1 MKVDGG
7 LGMGFSPNIAEI
19 AQEAK
24 SQEDPLRF
32 PYFLER
38 RTDDFPTFWNVE

>member
-19 AQEAK
+19 AQEANLRRI
-24 SQEDPLRF
+24 EDTTESGQLKQATTRF
-32 PYFLER
+32 FR
-38 RTDDFPTFWNVE
+38 